1 MSSND
6 SIKKYWQTYYAKN
19 RLKILERIKSR
30 YDGKKQMSNHKIRYH
45 SDRDYRMRC
54 LAYGRKYKQKLLNLP
69 TFPIPSRN
77 DKSMFVL
84 DLY

>member
-6 SIKKYWQTYYAKN
+6 TKKYWQTYYQKN
-19 RLKILERIKSR
+19 RQKILARIKSK

-45 SDRDYRMRC
+45 VDRDYRMRC
-54 LAYGRKYKQKLLNLP
+54 LAYGRKYKQRKLNLP
-69 TFPIPSRN
+69 VIPIPSGN
-77 DKSMFVL
+77 HKSLFAL

>member
-6 SIKKYWQTYYAKN
+6 SIKKYWQTYYSKN
-19 RLKILERIKSR
+19 RVKILARIKSK